1 MLSNSIKFLFYLFI
15 YIIWWVILSNLE
27 LIYNS
32 RAIVFYLYIHLFEVS
47 SSFVAQINQKY
58 IFQWV
63 KDYVTATDVSIIP
76 GFGLFFFC

>member
-32 RAIVFYLYIHLFEVS
+32 RAIVFYLHIHLFEVS

-63 KDYVTATDVSIIP
+63 KDYVTATGVSIIP
-76 GFGLFFFC
+76 GFGHFFC